1 MIARLRSL
9 RFSPCLDD
17 GGALLI
23 TDALGMRRDASRHLP
38 IVKVFDD
45 IVAGLNQDPRL
56 LDSEDCI
63 DDSPL

>member
-1 MIARLRSL
+1 M
-9 RFSPCLDD
+9 
-17 GGALLI
+17 I

-45 IVAGLNQDPRL
+45 IVAGLNQDPGL

-63 DDSPL
+63 DDFPL